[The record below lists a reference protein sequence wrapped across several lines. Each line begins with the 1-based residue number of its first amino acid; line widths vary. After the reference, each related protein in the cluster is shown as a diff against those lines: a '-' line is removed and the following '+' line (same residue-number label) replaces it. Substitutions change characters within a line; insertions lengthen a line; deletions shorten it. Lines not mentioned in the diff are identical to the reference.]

1 MRDIKK
7 HFLLFILFI
16 PFISFSQKKNDFVF
30 KNISFIQKD
39 SLTNL
44 EEYKK
49 GEIAA
54 FRNLLQKMPID
65 LDEKNMN
72 ELDSINNSI
81 TQKKLNEYAI
91 TYHYKKINDSIIE
104 RYEENNNTIGSI
116 FINTK
121 TEKEYYHFP
130 YDKRYDEAFRFPFE
144 KIKDLKTQEFRN
156 DRKTIKGIACFKVI
170 CSYTQIIEYAKDE
183 DLPEFNFPDEFEE
196 IIVEMWVVEK
206 NNSIYHPAF
215 KVKEILEHYYPL
227 EIMEKNSISPG
238 MIRVIKLII

>member
-1 MRDIKK
+1 MIDIKK

-81 TQKKLNEYAI
+81 T
-91 TYHYKKINDSIIE
+91 
-104 RYEENNNTIGSI
+104 
-116 FINTK
+116 
-121 TEKEYYHFP
+121 
-130 YDKRYDEAFRFPFE
+130 
-144 KIKDLKTQEFRN
+144 
-156 DRKTIKGIACFKVI
+156 
-170 CSYTQIIEYAKDE
+170 
-183 DLPEFNFPDEFEE
+183 
-196 IIVEMWVVEK
+196 
-206 NNSIYHPAF
+206 
-215 KVKEILEHYYPL
+215 
-227 EIMEKNSISPG
+227 
-238 MIRVIKLII
+238 